1 MSKGSKMEVSR
12 ISQQSIEIYSK
23 NLAKQADIRHEE
35 RILEERRNKENSTI
49 EEQKRIEMNCRMN
62 RSGQNV
68 DKLA

>member
-1 MSKGSKMEVSR
+1 MEVSR

-23 NLAKQADIRHEE
+23 NLAKQADIRHEQ

>member
-1 MSKGSKMEVSR
+1 MEVSR

-23 NLAKQADIRHEE
+23 NLAKQADIRHTE

-49 EEQKRIEMNCRMN
+49 EEQKRMEMNCRMN

>member
-1 MSKGSKMEVSR
+1 MEVSR
-12 ISQQSIEIYSK
+12 ISQQSIEIYNR
-23 NLAKQADIRHEE
+23 NLAKQADIRHTE

-49 EEQKRIEMNCRMN
+49 AEQKRMEMNRQMN

>member
-1 MSKGSKMEVSR
+1 MEVSR
-12 ISQQSIEIYSK
+12 LSQQSIEIY
-23 NLAKQADIRHEE
+23 NLNMTKQTNIRHEE

-62 RSGQNV
+62 RAGQNV

>member
-1 MSKGSKMEVSR
+1 MEVSR
-12 ISQQSIEIYSK
+12 VSQQSIEIYNK
-23 NLAKQADIRHEE
+23 NLTKQADARHEQ

-49 EEQKRIEMNCRMN
+49 DEQKRIEMNCRMN

>member
-1 MSKGSKMEVSR
+1 MEVSR

-23 NLAKQADIRHEE
+23 NLAKQADIRHTE

-49 EEQKRIEMNCRMN
+49 AEQKRMEMNCRMN

>member
-1 MSKGSKMEVSR
+1 MEVSR

-23 NLAKQADIRHEE
+23 NLAKQADIRHEQ

-49 EEQKRIEMNCRMN
+49 AEQKRIEMNRQMN
-62 RSGQNV
+62 RNGQNV

>member
-1 MSKGSKMEVSR
+1 MEVSR
-12 ISQQSIEIYSK
+12 ISQQSIEIYNK
-23 NLAKQADIRHEE
+23 NLAKQADIRHSE

-49 EEQKRIEMNCRMN
+49 EEQKRMEMNRQMN

>member
-1 MSKGSKMEVSR
+1 MIREVSR
-12 ISQQSIEIYSK
+12 VSQQSIEIYNK

-49 EEQKRIEMNCRMN
+49 AEQKRIEMNCRMN

>member
-1 MSKGSKMEVSR
+1 MEVSR
-12 ISQQSIEIYSK
+12 ISQQSIEIYNR
-23 NLAKQADIRHEE
+23 NLAKQAE

-49 EEQKRIEMNCRMN
+49 EEQKRMEMNRQMN

>member
-1 MSKGSKMEVSR
+1 MEVSR
-12 ISQQSIEIYSK
+12 ISQQSIEIYTK
-23 NLAKQADIRHEE
+23 NLAKQADTRHEQ